1 MKGGA
6 LTDITGTYRYAL
18 CRDWAPALPP
28 LAVVMLNPSTATATE
43 DDATIRRC
51 LGFALRDGFGHL
63 LVVNRSPFRARD
75 PKNLAAHRPAA
86 GVLVTNEEVIR
97 REVGMVVRFGGAV
110 VAAWGAHKVDPL
122 FSTDVQ
128 EIAQSAGWPLQC
140 WGTTKDGHPR
150 HPLYLP
156 ADAERVRWPE

>member
-1 MKGGA
+1 MTCLHCNDTGFLLEFAGQRGVGA
-6 LTDITGTYRYAL
+6 RPEHWSAGRL
-18 CRDWAPALPP
+18 C
-28 LAVVMLNPSTATATE
+28 
-43 DDATIRRC
+43 
-51 LGFALRDGFGHL
+51 
-63 LVVNRSPFRARD
+63 
-75 PKNLAAHRPAA
+75 PAA